1 MKEIEIQ
8 GESKEREDY
17 LKQKMKQPEEDN
29 NEEFNALNLFCF
41 KMKERRDDPAASGIL

>member
-1 MKEIEIQ
+1 MREIEIQ

-29 NEEFNALNLFCF
+29 DEEFNA
-41 KMKERRDDPAASGIL
+41 